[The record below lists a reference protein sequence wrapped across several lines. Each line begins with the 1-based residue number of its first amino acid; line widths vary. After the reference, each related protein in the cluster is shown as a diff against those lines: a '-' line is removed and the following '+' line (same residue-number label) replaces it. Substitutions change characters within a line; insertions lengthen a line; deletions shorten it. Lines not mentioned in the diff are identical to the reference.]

1 MGMALLMAAVLTLTS
16 CGKDE
21 SFASKQRAERK
32 AVEKFIK
39 ERGIEVLHRYPA
51 NGVFGKNQYYLIDD
65 GLNEGKVYLHVI
77 DSGNG
82 NRAVMG
88 RTDVLMR
95 CSGEDFFKK
104 ETNNNVLTD
113 EHIDKIIDLFEKKEN
128 VEYLSAW
135 VDNEKIAE
143 NDYNLSVSAY
153 VEAEDTREAIDITAL
168 NAQVFQTVKRIDS
181 LRADIEQIIAEIE
194 K

>member
-1 MGMALLMAAVLTLTS
+1 MRVKIFMGMALLMAAVLTLTS

-95 CSGEDFFKK
+95 CSGEDFFNRDTAIPFNLFVN
-104 ETNNNVLTD
+104 EEAPIEFIYGTAQYVSSRGFYVHRVWILPQPRRGVGSALRGRERHRQPDRLLCRWQLATAGA
-113 EHIDKIIDLFEKKEN
+113 IQADL
-128 VEYLSAW
+128 L
-135 VDNEKIAE
+135 
-143 NDYNLSVSAY
+143 
-153 VEAEDTREAIDITAL
+153 
-168 NAQVFQTVKRIDS
+168 
-181 LRADIEQIIAEIE
+181 
-194 K
+194 